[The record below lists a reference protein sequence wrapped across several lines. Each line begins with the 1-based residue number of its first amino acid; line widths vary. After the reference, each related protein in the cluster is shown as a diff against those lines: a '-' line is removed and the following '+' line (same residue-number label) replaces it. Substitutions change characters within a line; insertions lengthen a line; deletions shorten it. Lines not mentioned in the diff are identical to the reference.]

1 MLEARVMAFER
12 VRILIQNNYP
22 FSNAVLFGSNAIGLA
37 LPTSDVDILIVG
49 FQCMTRTDCSEL
61 LKHIGFIISCMEWAV
76 SCEVYANAK
85 VPVLKLE
92 IDTSVPFMQVK
103 GAKRMPLG

>member
-1 MLEARVMAFER
+1 MLEARVVAFER

-37 LPTSDVDILIVG
+37 LPASDVDILIVG